1 MNRREFLKRS
11 MLMGG
16 LIPISPPGQLFFTRS
31 CWAAAPSF
39 SDYKA
44 LVCVFLY
51 GGNDTFN
58 MLIPYGSSPGRSYR
72 DYASVRGS
80 LAVADRD
87 LGLSSVTRDN
97 TNLNRGNLGPGGA
110 NPYHVNH
117 NHSSAYTRG
126 LYPLTGKGIEL
137 AVNGIMPELAQLIY
151 DDRVSIVANTGTL
164 VEPVSRADI
173 AAGSAELPHFLFAH
187 NHQQREL
194 QTGRANDLGQTGWAG
209 RIADAW
215 NDINGGNP
223 VGLNLSYL
231 KSDLMMVGQSSSPLV
246 LKTDDPP
253 IINHLRTGVSSVRDD
268 RRGLFLALAGA
279 QGSTGRLDF
288 NAANTPTTSDY
299 FKLLYNRLLQKS
311 VSIFDFLESSWRTT
325 QIDFAA
331 SDSYGRELFSIPTHQ
346 QLGFAKNINGVLI
359 NQLASVAKMIHMGAS
374 GTLGPGY
381 NRQIFLV
388 QLGGFDTHARQAEDH
403 PLLLRELSLALWK
416 FQSAME
422 ELGYAQQVTTFTM
435 SDFGRTLTNNGDGTD
450 HAWASNQLVM
460 GGVGDRSAGRL
471 DGGKLFGTLPDLRL
485 GGADD
490 HGDKGRYIPTTAQD
504 QVNAAI
510 TRWFGVDDS
519 LMRSLFPNLANFQ
532 SGADFDSSYIDLFV

>member
-1 MNRREFLKRS
+1 
-11 MLMGG
+11 
-16 LIPISPPGQLFFTRS
+16 
-31 CWAAAPSF
+31 
-39 SDYKA
+39 
-44 LVCVFLY
+44 
-51 GGNDTFN
+51 
-58 MLIPYGSSPGRSYR
+58 
-72 DYASVRGS
+72 
-80 LAVADRD
+80 
-87 LGLSSVTRDN
+87 
-97 TNLNRGNLGPGGA
+97 
-110 NPYHVNH
+110 
-117 NHSSAYTRG
+117 
-126 LYPLTGKGIEL
+126 
-137 AVNGIMPELAQLIY
+137 
-151 DDRVSIVANTGTL
+151 
-164 VEPVSRADI
+164 
-173 AAGSAELPHFLFAH
+173 
-187 NHQQREL
+187 
-194 QTGRANDLGQTGWAG
+194 
-209 RIADAW
+209 
-215 NDINGGNP
+215 
-223 VGLNLSYL
+223 
-231 KSDLMMVGQSSSPLV
+231 
-246 LKTDDPP
+246 
-253 IINHLRTGVSSVRDD
+253 
-268 RRGLFLALAGA
+268 RGLFLALAGA